1 MKGNIRRREINIPE
15 TPFFQPYFCQAE
27 HIMIYTEV
35 VSFDL
40 NGVQIKT
47 TVTNELKV
55 LDEHISSFLQ
65 PTDNN
70 RTKVIG
76 FDMEWRPP
84 FMLEPAIFQ
93 LCDGNSCLIFHL
105 HPKISVPLS
114 LRNFLRQP
122 NYTFVGCGI
131 KDDFEYLKKHSGIG
145 CKNAVELGTLAATLM
160 DKPHLGFCGVDEL
173 AFVVNKLDLH
183 KYRPLNLAFDWDSY
197 PLSEEL
203 AKLATVNV
211 YSYHKIGSA
220 LFERQSYEAS
230 PLSIPLLQRSS
241 GDESITLGPQ
251 GGLARGMSSRGPAAV
266 SSVGGPNG
274 YSNLSERASYSPRED
289 LTPRYVPNRFAGPT
303 AYDQSSAP
311 EHSVN
316 YRNRDLGSAD
326 RFLDR
331 PVVNPPPAR
340 AQETALSQNT
350 SFEKGLSEEKLQK
363 MSMAAIKEYYSAR
376 DVNEVVLCVKDL
388 NSPSFHPSMVYHWV
402 TDSFERKDT
411 ERDLLA
417 KLLIDLVKSHDG
429 WNLF

>member
-1 MKGNIRRREINIPE
+1 
-15 TPFFQPYFCQAE
+15 
-27 HIMIYTEV
+27 MIYTEV

-220 LFERQSYEAS
+220 LFERYSRDKTQKDSNGSEVTVKKYSRDFLLKFAEQYSEVPEGFETTADIAE
-230 PLSIPLLQRSS
+230 PLMVLNI
-241 GDESITLGPQ
+241 G
-251 GGLARGMSSRGPAAV
+251 SRVMGRDTHPFP
-266 SSVGGPNG
+266 G
-274 YSNLSERASYSPRED
+274 
-289 LTPRYVPNRFAGPT
+289 
-303 AYDQSSAP
+303 
-311 EHSVN
+311 
-316 YRNRDLGSAD
+316 RN
-326 RFLDR
+326 
-331 PVVNPPPAR
+331 
-340 AQETALSQNT
+340 
-350 SFEKGLSEEKLQK
+350 
-363 MSMAAIKEYYSAR
+363 
-376 DVNEVVLCVKDL
+376 
-388 NSPSFHPSMVYHWV
+388 
-402 TDSFERKDT
+402 TD
-411 ERDLLA
+411 
-417 KLLIDLVKSHDG
+417 
-429 WNLF
+429 